1 MASYEIEISRTAE
14 RQLKKLAEEDQLRV
28 ARAMLALTDQP
39 RPRGSRKL
47 TGYDDVFRIG
57 VGRFRVLYSVSDTR
71 LVIFILKIGHRKDIY
86 R

>member
-14 RQLKKLAEEDQLRV
+14 RQLKKLVGEEQPRV
-28 ARAMLALTDQP
+28 VRALLALADQP

-47 TGYDDVFRIG
+47 TGYDDVFRIR

>member
-47 TGYDDVFRIG
+47 TGYDDVFRIR

-71 LVIFILKIGHRKDIY
+71 LVIFILKIGHRKDNY